1 MRYLAF
7 AFELSDPSAGVEDVL
22 KLSLP
27 VKNKGRSVRGVSLF
41 FKSDLEVVLALA
53 RGEGVICGITN
64 KLLGGVLG
72 RGLAEVSGLFGWM
85 RLLGL
90 IGRLVNSFKYY
101 LTGFGRR
108 VILSGAKFRELVV
121 IPSLAGVL

>member
-41 FKSDLEVVLALA
+41 FKSDLEAVLALA
-53 RGEGVICGITN
+53 GV
-64 KLLGGVLG
+64 
-72 RGLAEVSGLFGWM
+72 RGLFVG
-85 RLLGL
+85 
-90 IGRLVNSFKYY
+90 
-101 LTGFGRR
+101 
-108 VILSGAKFRELVV
+108 
-121 IPSLAGVL
+121 